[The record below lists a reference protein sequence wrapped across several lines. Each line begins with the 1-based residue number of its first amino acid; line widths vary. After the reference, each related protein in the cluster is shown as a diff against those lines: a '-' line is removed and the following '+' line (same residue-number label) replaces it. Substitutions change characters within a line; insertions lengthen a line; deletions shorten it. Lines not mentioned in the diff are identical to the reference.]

1 MAGTPFLPG
10 AFALLTVLPAGA
22 LSTPT
27 LVRPPSST
35 PAPSALQDPA
45 ALVIIVNPAS
55 GVTRLTQDEVINLFM
70 GRERRL
76 PSGLVAL
83 PVEPVGSPE
92 IRQRF
97 YERLIKLPLVQVK
110 TYWARMY
117 FSGLAQPP
125 RQVRDSEEVI
135 EMVLANKGAVGFVE
149 RSKVDSRVRPVLV
162 LGQAPHP

>member
-1 MAGTPFLPG
+1 MARTPFLLR
-10 AFALLTVLPAGA
+10 ALALLVALPAGA
-22 LSTPT
+22 LNTPS

-35 PAPSALQDPA
+35 PSPSALQDPG

-55 GVTRLTQDEVINLFM
+55 GVNRLTQDEVINLFM
-70 GRERRL
+70 GREKRL

-92 IRQRF
+92 MRQRF
-97 YERLIKLPLVQVK
+97 YEKLINLPLVQVK

-162 LGQAPHP
+162 LGQTPHP